1 MFLEVVIL
9 LNEAILWERG
19 LEEVVPNDEEVVPD
33 DEEVEHQVG
42 TDAIA
47 VLLLDVALIVL
58 ARVVLVDAIAEDAS
72 LHFVHLIFVLVAW
85 GSL

>member
-1 MFLEVVIL
+1 MLLHYVFLEVVIL
-9 LNEAILWERG
+9 LNEAILCEGG
-19 LEEVVPNDEEVVPD
+19 LEEVVPN

-47 VLLLDVALIVL
+47 VLLLDEALIVL
-58 ARVVLVDAIAEDAS
+58 ARIVLVYAVAEDAS

>member
-1 MFLEVVIL
+1 MLLHYVFLEVVIL
-9 LNEAILWERG
+9 LNEAILWEGG
-19 LEEVVPNDEEVVPD
+19 LEEVVLD
-33 DEEVEHQVG
+33 DEEVKHQVG

-58 ARVVLVDAIAEDAS
+58 ARVVLVDAVAEDAS